1 VIEMLKGIVG
11 FGCGLALIL
20 SSPIVWSEQ
29 NVYDIQ
35 TIKEVTSVS
44 KINAVCLEDLTK
56 GNLDSVSI
64 EQQGL
69 CSCVSFQLVQTLSF
83 KEYRQIER
91 NIFSGNKHWTDTE
104 AISRVR
110 PRLREA
116 CNWTG

>member
-1 VIEMLKGIVG
+1 MLKRILSWS
-11 FGCGLALIL
+11 CGLALLLGTSIA
-20 SSPIVWSEQ
+20 WGQ
-29 NVYDIQ
+29 QKTYDMQ
-35 TIKEVTSVS
+35 TIKDITSVS

-56 GNLDSVSI
+56 GDLSSVSI

-69 CSCVSFQLVQTLSF
+69 CSCVSFQLIQTLSF

-91 NIFSGNKHWTDTE
+91 NIFGGRKHWTEND

-110 PRLREA
+110 PHLREA